1 MNFPL
6 FKSFNVSRL
15 LTSFLN
21 RKFDENKKQVGV
33 WDNENSFD
41 AGNGYQSKNLLIW
54 RDKEFSNF
62 VDGKLKRLICSH
74 LNIKQSQLSYH
85 WIHFLD
91 YETGGSMK
99 YHQHL
104 HNEDFVLFI
113 YLKDCKDGN
122 TVFHLNNYNIEY
134 ANRTRFEIQPRR
146 GRSAIFSS
154 YLIHKGEH
162 TNENKRIFVVG
173 IKVDLRK

>member
-6 FKSFNVSRL
+6 FKSFRVSRL

-33 WDNENSFD
+33 WYNENSFD
-41 AGNGYQSKNLLIW
+41 AEHGYQSKNLLRW
-54 RDKEFSNF
+54 KDKEFKNF
-62 VDGKLKRLICSH
+62 VDGKLKRLISSH
-74 LNIKQSQLSYH
+74 LNVKRSQVSYY
-85 WIHFLD
+85 WVHFLD
-91 YETGGSMK
+91 YETGGSMN
-99 YHQHL
+99 YHNHL

-113 YLKDCKDGN
+113 YLNDCKDGN
-122 TVFHLNNYNIEY
+122 TVFHLNNFDSEF
-134 ANRTRFEIQPRR
+134 AHRTKFEIQPRR

-154 YLIHKGEH
+154 YLMHKGEH

-173 IKVDLRK
+173 IRVDLRK